1 MLWLTPCEVL
11 DPSSPFGDVNFLGN
25 AGSIFGAIP
34 GFGEIGGMLGLF
46 DEIIGALQTDQN
58 YTQKISE
65 CIKFMIN
72 EAIEADNLSDAKS
85 TLAHILN
92 ELE

>member
-1 MLWLTPCEVL
+1 MPGLTPCQVL

-25 AGSIFGAIP
+25 AGSGAIL

-58 YTQKISE
+58 YAPKISE

-72 EAIEADNLSDAKS
+72 EAIEADNLSDAKG